1 MGVAAQKRKT
11 VKPKAVPPK
20 VVPNARPYIG
30 NSDGPAAGPR
40 AGMNEFIK
48 QIIHHSGGA
57 LWNNGSY
64 DRRDMKGKPG
74 SLSVHAT
81 GRAVDLSYRGSA
93 RHPQSSRK
101 SALPFIERMVANAN
115 ELGIQMVIDYFP
127 SPYGRA
133 WKCDRQAWS
142 KYSKP
147 TVSGAPGGDW
157 FHIEISP
164 QAADSVIFVKA
175 AFLKV
180 FGEIPPKA

>member
-1 MGVAAQKRKT
+1 
-11 VKPKAVPPK
+11 
-20 VVPNARPYIG
+20 
-30 NSDGPAAGPR
+30 
-40 AGMNEFIK
+40 MNEFIK
-48 QIIHHSGGA
+48 QVIHHSDGA

-64 DRRDMKGKPG
+64 GQRDVRSKPG
-74 SLSVHAT
+74 TLSVHAT
-81 GRAVDLSYRGSA
+81 GRAVDMSYRGSA

-101 SALPFIERMVANAN
+101 SALPFVEKLVANAN

>member
-1 MGVAAQKRKT
+1 MAAQKRKA

-48 QIIHHSGGA
+48 QVIHHSGGA

-64 DRRDMKGKPG
+64 ARRDMKGKPG

-81 GRAVDLSYRGSA
+81 GRAWDASYRGSA

-101 SALPFIERMVANAN
+101 SALPFVNKLAANAN
-115 ELGIQMVIDYFP
+115 ELGIEMIIDYFP
-127 SPYGRA
+127 TPYGRA
-133 WKCDRQAWS
+133 WRCDRQAWK

-157 FHIEISP
+157 AHIEITP

>member
-1 MGVAAQKRKT
+1 
-11 VKPKAVPPK
+11 
-20 VVPNARPYIG
+20 
-30 NSDGPAAGPR
+30 
-40 AGMNEFIK
+40 MNEFIK
-48 QIIHHSGGA
+48 QVIHHSGGA

-64 DRRDMKGKPG
+64 GQRDMKNKPG
-74 SLSVHAT
+74 NLSVHAT
-81 GRAVDLSYRGSA
+81 GRAVDMSYRGSA

-101 SALPFIERMVANAN
+101 SALPFVEKLVANAN

>member
-1 MGVAAQKRKT
+1 MGVAAAKRKT
-11 VKPKAVPPK
+11 

-30 NSDGPAAGPR
+30 NSDGPATGPR

-48 QIIHHSGGA
+48 QVIHHSGGA

-64 DRRDMKGKPG
+64 THRDMKGKPG

-81 GRAVDLSYRGSA
+81 GRAWDASYRGSA
-93 RHPQSSRK
+93 RHPQASRK
-101 SALPFIERMVANAN
+101 SALPFVEKLVANAN